1 MFILFYLSDK
11 PLIKYL
17 IKRILY
23 SKIST
28 KKNLFLEIL
37 FSIGVIKRTN
47 INRFL
52 DYIPD
57 RSQNYVSVTLNDYSY
72 IAKVIELFMNVE
84 LEDRTSFEYIYFY
97 IIIYFEL
104 EMYVDK
110 YEIAIDKSSTLLE
123 NYYKLLEVKNFC
135 KDFEHCSKTTVDNIC
150 HIYYGLIKNLN
161 MLLPNDIYKTS
172 SDDEHYCLVGSV
184 LNDLSKDKDFIKKF

>member
-23 SKIST
+23 SKISA

-57 RSQNYVSVTLNDYSY
+57 RSQNYVFVALNDSSF
-72 IAKVIELFMNVE
+72 ITKVIELFIN
-84 LEDRTSFEYIYFY
+84 
-97 IIIYFEL
+97 
-104 EMYVDK
+104 
-110 YEIAIDKSSTLLE
+110 
-123 NYYKLLEVKNFC
+123 
-135 KDFEHCSKTTVDNIC
+135 
-150 HIYYGLIKNLN
+150 
-161 MLLPNDIYKTS
+161 
-172 SDDEHYCLVGSV
+172 
-184 LNDLSKDKDFIKKF
+184 

>member
-23 SKIST
+23 SKISA

-52 DYIPD
+52 DSIPD
-57 RSQNYVSVTLNDYSY
+57 RSQNYVSVTLTDSSH
-72 IAKVIELFMNVE
+72 IQ
-84 LEDRTSFEYIYFY
+84 
-97 IIIYFEL
+97 
-104 EMYVDK
+104 
-110 YEIAIDKSSTLLE
+110 KS
-123 NYYKLLEVKNFC
+123 N
-135 KDFEHCSKTTVDNIC
+135 
-150 HIYYGLIKNLN
+150 
-161 MLLPNDIYKTS
+161 
-172 SDDEHYCLVGSV
+172 
-184 LNDLSKDKDFIKKF
+184 

>member
-11 PLIKYL
+11 PLIRYL
-17 IKRILY
+17 IKRLLY
-23 SKIST
+23 SKISD
-28 KKNLFLEIL
+28 KKILFLEIL

-57 RSQNYVSVTLNDYSY
+57 RSQNYVFITLNDSSY
-72 IAKVIELFMNVE
+72 ITKLNEPIMNVE

-110 YEIAIDKSSTLLE
+110 CGSAKDKSSTLLE

-150 HIYYGLIKNLN
+150 HIYYGLN
-161 MLLPNDIYKTS
+161 
-172 SDDEHYCLVGSV
+172 
-184 LNDLSKDKDFIKKF
+184 KKS